1 MKTLLITSL
10 ILFSFESNSQKT
22 IRIIP
27 DIIEYKKVDTISLD
41 LHIYRPLN
49 FDNSKKYKTIIFFH
63 GGGWRNGN
71 PRQFR
76 RHAMYFASRGM
87 IAITPEYRLFY
98 THGTSPLN
106 CVQDANAVMNFIKKN
121 AKNLGIN
128 SKEIVVSGGS
138 AGGHLALTTAFW
150 NVSSVIPKALILF
163 NPVTDTSP
171 KGFGFKRNLDDA
183 FQISPIHNV
192 RKNCPPSIIL
202 NTSSFKV
209 IPITSKSKSHF
220 LKIASARL
228 TRLGF
233 IIISIR
239 SWLSESIN
247 SYADKLSS
255 LFGTLSRFISIP
267 KEPLSAIS
275 TDEQVKPAA
284 PISWIAIIESVFISS
299 KHASIKLFCK

>member
-1 MKTLLITSL
+1 MVKMKTLLITSL

-87 IAITPEYRLFY
+87 IAITPEYRLFN

-106 CVQDANAVMNFIKKN
+106 CVQDANAVMNFIKKMQ
-121 AKNLGIN
+121 KNLGIN

-202 NTSSFKV
+202 IGTDDEVTPLQDINEFKRV
-209 IPITSKSKSHF
+209 VEEKGGRCDVVSYDGQKH
-220 LKIASARL
+220 
-228 TRLGF
+228 GF
-233 IIISIR
+233 F
-239 SWLSESIN
+239 N
-247 SYADKLSS
+247 SQKYFKKTTYEVDKFLSS
-255 LFGTLSRFISIP
+255 LGFLNGEPSIYSQY
-267 KEPLSAIS
+267 K
-275 TDEQVKPAA
+275 
-284 PISWIAIIESVFISS
+284 
-299 KHASIKLFCK
+299 